1 MKKFS
6 VATIGGDLQIWHVKR
21 LWKLSRELPVQR
33 VPLKKIACLDDTLWF
48 GPIYGFEPTCRR
60 VAAHARRIY
69 EADSEKPVILS
80 ATGQV
85 MDGMHRV
92 AKAWLLGRK
101 TIRAVKFPRDP
112 EPDEALPVP
121 ATLRQRD
128 QRRRAQSKEISHA

>member
-1 MKKFS
+1 M
-6 VATIGGDLQIWHVKR
+6 
-21 LWKLSRELPVQR
+21 E
-33 VPLKKIACLDDTLWF
+33 
-48 GPIYGFEPTCRR
+48 
-60 VAAHARRIY
+60 
-69 EADSEKPVILS
+69 EADLTFPVILS
-80 ATGQV
+80 NDGRA

-112 EPDEALPVP
+112 EPDETLPVP